1 MNLTVGQVTLL
12 GSKADPKQKSRK
24 HIECSL
30 VSVVNTTIFHF
41 RQIENVSLSA
51 ASWGTS
57 VLLYESAWDMMLDT
71 DRLDYHLNIRT
82 GQRTHTQLSSP
93 GKSRTCIVE
102 AEGIY
107 FPFILMSLNKTAF

>member
-1 MNLTVGQVTLL
+1 MSLTVGQVTLL
-12 GSKADPKQKSRK
+12 GSKAEPKQKSRK
-24 HIECSL
+24 NA
-30 VSVVNTTIFHF
+30 V
-41 RQIENVSLSA
+41 
-51 ASWGTS
+51 WS

>member
-1 MNLTVGQVTLL
+1 MSLTVGQVTLL
-12 GSKADPKQKSRK
+12 GSKAEPKQKSRK

-30 VSVVNTTIFHF
+30 VTVVNTTIFHF